1 MLRVGIVA
9 GEASGDVLGA
19 DLIRACKQSSPDIQF
34 EGIGGPLM
42 ASAGCNILFPSE
54 KLAVMGLLEVAGR
67 YYELAT
73 IRTKLI
79 RYYLSNPPDIFIGI
93 DAPDFNLTVEQK
105 LKKAGV
111 KTVHYVGPTVWA
123 WRSGRL
129 NKIKHA
135 VDLML
140 VLFPF
145 EVPIYENNGI
155 KVLYAGHPAVEKY
168 LSREDKLIL
177 KQRLGIAPQK
187 QVVTFMPGSRKTEIN
202 RILPIQLQVI
212 EQICKDNPDY
222 QFITNVLSE
231 NDLCWVKQIV
241 SKMISD
247 KYKSNIKIYNN
258 RSKDVLTVAD
268 AGLLASGTITLEALL
283 AQLPMVIMYKM
294 NWLSYKV
301 IRSMVTIQHASLP
314 NLLSGK
320 QVVPE
325 FLQDDCIPG
334 KITPVLLGLLN
345 KDVRK
350 KQLDEFEI
358 VQKQL
363 KQIDRTT
370 LAKEIL
376 NLVK

>member
-301 IRSMVTIQHASLP
+301 IRSMVTIQYASLP
-314 NLLSGK
+314 NLLAGK

>member
-301 IRSMVTIQHASLP
+301 IRSMVTIQYASLP